1 MDLIGQL
8 SQQLGV
14 DGTQAQGLAGSLLKL
29 VQGTVKEKVGPEAS
43 DQMGR
48 AIPEMDTWQQQ
59 AAPTAAPGE
68 AGGGGLMGA
77 LGGLMGGG
85 QGGGGGGL
93 GGLMG
98 GGGGGGGG
106 LGGLMGGGGGG
117 GGGGLMGALG
127 GMASQAGEMAAVV
140 SLLGRFNIDAG
151 KATLVAPLLLNFLKS
166 RLDPGLVSKIL
177 AVVPMLAGGGGGGGG
192 TPGGGGGL
200 GGMLGGLMG
209 GR

>member
-14 DGTQAQGLAGSLLKL
+14 NGTQAQGLAGSLLKL
-29 VQGTVKEKVGPEAS
+29 VQGTVKEKLGPDAA

-48 AIPEMDTWQQQ
+48 SIPEMDSWQQSAGA
-59 AAPTAAPGE
+59 AAPQAD

-85 QGGGGGGL
+85 QGGGGGL

-98 GGGGGGGG
+98 GGQQGGGGGG
-106 LGGLMGGGGGG
+106 LGGML
-117 GGGGLMGALG
+117 GALG
-127 GMASQAGEMAAVV
+127 GAAAHAGEVAAVV

-151 KATLVAPLLLNFLKS
+151 KATLVAPLLLDFLKS

-177 AVVPMLAGGGGGGGG
+177 AVVP
-192 TPGGGGGL
+192 
-200 GGMLGGLMG
+200 
-209 GR
+209 